1 MTGDRGIFSSC
12 DKDLSCFVWVLLGDR
27 LVGDNKGNSS
37 GMTRTPL
44 LGVNVFFGD
53 PGSFFGDAVT
63 LFRDDGSLLGI
74 LFGAGESV
82 TSASD
87 LLRLTAARLAPPAL
101 LLFLLLNDFGRFFV
115 RCTRLELVAV
125 ERGK

>member
-53 PGSFFGDAVT
+53 PGSFFGFT
-63 LFRDDGSLLGI
+63 
-74 LFGAGESV
+74 
-82 TSASD
+82 TSN
-87 LLRLTAARLAPPAL
+87 LK
-101 LLFLLLNDFGRFFV
+101 FNDSF
-115 RCTRLELVAV
+115 
-125 ERGK
+125 